1 MATKRLQVVNNLV
14 ADDSITTE
22 KIVDGAVIS
31 SKLDPTL
38 QDAINL
44 IGYDSVDNY
53 SIAFDANGK
62 ILWATSRTEIGGG
75 EFFANA
81 PTATKIVLGK
91 TVTNIDNAF
100 VNHENVVNIYL
111 YPDNVQALTDAFVSG
126 GTGIREDG
134 NEVYILELAKNYIY
148 LIDLLLAI
156 DIPVLE
162 KEEVDEVTKAYVD
175 QAISDAIG
183 DAIGGSY

>member
-91 TVTNIDNAF
+91 NVTNIENAF
-100 VNHENVVNIYL
+100 SGHTNVTDIYV
-111 YPDNVQALTDAFVSG
+111 YPDNYDNLHDNYFFFG
-126 GTGIREDG
+126 DDG
-134 NEVYILELAKNYIY
+134 LEIGAIIHQFNKNYVY
-148 LIDLLLAI
+148 LIDLLIAVGL
-156 DIPVLE
+156 PVLKRE
-162 KEEVDEVTKAYVD
+162 DVDEVTKAYVD
-175 QAISDAIG
+175 EAISVAIG